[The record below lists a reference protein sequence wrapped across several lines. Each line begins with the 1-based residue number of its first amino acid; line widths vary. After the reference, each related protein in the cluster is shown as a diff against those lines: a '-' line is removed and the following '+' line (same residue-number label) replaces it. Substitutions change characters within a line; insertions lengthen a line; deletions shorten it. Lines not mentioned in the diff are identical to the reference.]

1 MHKQEHANQRADWR
15 SDGIPAYEIALY
27 EDGSFP
33 KPPTVPASSRV
44 TFIHYP
50 WYWSRFL
57 NLFQVMVWCLIT
69 VTFLVFK
76 VEMAEVDDHD
86 DRNYFTYLT
95 NWGWTYETAYCCV
108 RLIALLASG
117 VREIRAANG
126 WAPAPDY
133 LLRFVYEGMFL
144 TRLGLNAGITI
155 GVLVVL
161 WDSPGLVTNYIL
173 VYGGSTVLTVN
184 TLVHVIPLGMA
195 IIDTALNRVDLCH
208 LFNRTFRGLMVVL
221 GVNFIQPVLI
231 LFLYASH
238 SSPGDV
244 YNLTSWVVT
253 VAVIAIF
260 FLAMMFA
267 MALVIFMH
275 SPFTHVRILW
285 PRAKV
290 RTLDYGDEGAV
301 GTGKA
306 V

>member
-1 MHKQEHANQRADWR
+1 MYEHDRTRKHAAWR
-15 SDGIPAYEIALY
+15 DDGLPAYEIALY
-27 EDGSFP
+27 ESGSFP
-33 KPPTVPASSRV
+33 EPPAAPASSRV
-44 TFIHYP
+44 AFIHYP

-57 NLFQVMVWCLIT
+57 NLFQVMIWCMIT
-69 VTFLVFK
+69 VTFLVLK

-86 DRNYFTYLT
+86 ERNYFTYLT
-95 NWGWTYETAYCCV
+95 NWGWTYETFYCCV

-126 WAPAPDY
+126 WAPGPDY

-144 TRLGLNAGITI
+144 SRLGLDAGITI

-161 WDSPGLVTNYIL
+161 WDSPGLVTNYIV

-195 IIDTALNRVDLCH
+195 IIDTALNRVDLRH
-208 LFNRTFRGLMVVL
+208 LYNRTFRGLMVVL
-221 GVNFIQPVLI
+221 ALNFVQPVLI

-260 FLAMMFA
+260 FLSMTFA
-267 MALVIFMH
+267 MALVILMH

-290 RTLDYGDEGAV
+290 KTLDYGEAEMVALDKV
-301 GTGKA
+301 I
-306 V
+306 